1 MLQYW
6 QVCLISRWVS
16 TWCFMLCFCLMFL
29 PQTLHS
35 KPSSTCLY
43 ICSICIFNSAG
54 INKNLIFLVLVI
66 KMLVLIKRVG
76 GLKNLPTNV
85 AWMSNVQVCFNVN
98 SDLRFS
104 FSYFTTL
111 ITNIVVIFPLIVLIQ
126 LFFKQGWKS
135 GVNVVVCAVCLH
147 GILKR

>member
-1 MLQYW
+1 
-6 QVCLISRWVS
+6 
-16 TWCFMLCFCLMFL
+16 
-29 PQTLHS
+29 
-35 KPSSTCLY
+35 
-43 ICSICIFNSAG
+43 
-54 INKNLIFLVLVI
+54 
-66 KMLVLIKRVG
+66 MLVLIKRVG

-126 LFFKQGWKS
+126 LFFKQG
-135 GVNVVVCAVCLH
+135 
-147 GILKR
+147 